1 MRCRFGLL
9 NTLLL
14 DLEWLT
20 YTILVYLIIIIA
32 KGDTRPKPKCPKK
45 ATRTDT
51 EGPLFVANAPKRAD
65 IYNAL
70 APAEELK
77 DPEKLVLLRGKIF
90 DSNCRGVRGA
100 TVHVWY
106 AGGTSE
112 KGDYFTSNTEYR
124 IIAKLAGEY

>member
-1 MRCRFGLL
+1 MEGALQVWFEHFIIPFR
-9 NTLLL
+9 
-14 DLEWLT
+14 DLEWFN
-20 YTILVYLIIIIA
+20 YTILLYLLIIIA
-32 KGDTRPKPKCPKK
+32 KGGTRPKPKCPEK

-51 EGPLFVANAPKRAD
+51 EGPLFVANAPKRED
-65 IYNAL
+65 IHNAL
-70 APAEELK
+70 APLEELK

-112 KGDYFTSNTEYR
+112 KGDYYYTQNTV
-124 IIAKLAGEY
+124 